1 MMQNSDV
8 EVTNFPKNTSMRIG
22 DKLIDLSTPIVM
34 GIINVT
40 PDSFYSRSRLTNQ
53 KEILL
58 KVDEMLQ
65 DGATIIDIGGYSSR
79 PGAESVPQSEEI
91 KRIAPVLESV
101 RKSFPNAIFSLDTFR
116 SEIAAFGLEAGMD
129 IINDISGFSIDPKLP
144 EVVARYKAPYIL
156 MHMRGTPQT
165 MNKNTNYD
173 NIFKE
178 MVFYFTEKIRI
189 LQEKG
194 VTDIIIDPGF
204 GFSKTMEQN
213 YFILNN
219 LQHFQLLNKP
229 ILAGLS
235 RKSMIYKKL
244 GITAEE
250 SLNGTIALN
259 TLALSK
265 GAKLLRVHDVKE
277 AVELIK
283 IME

>member
-1 MMQNSDV
+1 MQNSDV

-34 GIINVT
+34 GILNIT
-40 PDSFYSRSRLTNQ
+40 PDSFYSKSRATNE

-58 KVDEMLQ
+58 KVGEMLQ
-65 DGATIIDIGGYSSR
+65 DGASIIDIGGYSSR
-79 PGAESVPQSEEI
+79 PGAENISQKEEL

-101 RKSFPNAIFSLDTFR
+101 RKTFPEAIFSLDTFR
-116 SEIAAFGLEAGMD
+116 SEIAAFGLESGID
-129 IINDISGFSIDPKLP
+129 IINDISGFSMDEKLP
-144 EVVARYKAPYIL
+144 EVIARYKAPYIL

-165 MNKNTNYD
+165 MQNHTDYN

-178 MVFYFTEKIRI
+178 MVYYFTEKINI
-189 LQEKG
+189 LQENG
-194 VTDIIIDPGF
+194 INDIIIDPGF

-213 YFILNN
+213 YFLLNN

-265 GAKLLRVHDVKE
+265 GAKILRVHDVKE

-283 IME
+283 IMQ

>member
-34 GIINVT
+34 GILNIT
-40 PDSFYSRSRLTNQ
+40 PDSFYSKSRATNE

-58 KVDEMLQ
+58 KVGEMLQ
-65 DGATIIDIGGYSSR
+65 DGASIIDIGGYSSR
-79 PGAESVPQSEEI
+79 PGAENISQKEEL
-91 KRIAPVLESV
+91 KRIAPVIESV
-101 RKSFPNAIFSLDTFR
+101 RKTFPEAIFSLDTFR
-116 SEIAAFGLEAGMD
+116 SEIAAFGLESGID
-129 IINDISGFSIDPKLP
+129 IINDISGFSIDEKLP
-144 EVVARYKAPYIL
+144 EVIARYKAPYIL

-165 MNKNTNYD
+165 MQNHTDYN

-178 MVFYFTEKIRI
+178 MVYYFTEKINI
-189 LQEKG
+189 LQENG
-194 VTDIIIDPGF
+194 INDIIIDPGF

-213 YFILNN
+213 YFLLNN

-265 GAKLLRVHDVKE
+265 GAKILRVHDVKE

-283 IME
+283 IMQ

>member
-1 MMQNSDV
+1 
-8 EVTNFPKNTSMRIG
+8 
-22 DKLIDLSTPIVM
+22 
-34 GIINVT
+34 
-40 PDSFYSRSRLTNQ
+40 
-53 KEILL
+53 
-58 KVDEMLQ
+58 
-65 DGATIIDIGGYSSR
+65 
-79 PGAESVPQSEEI
+79 
-91 KRIAPVLESV
+91 
-101 RKSFPNAIFSLDTFR
+101 
-116 SEIAAFGLEAGMD
+116 
-129 IINDISGFSIDPKLP
+129 
-144 EVVARYKAPYIL
+144 
-156 MHMRGTPQT
+156 
-165 MNKNTNYD
+165 
-173 NIFKE
+173 
-178 MVFYFTEKIRI
+178 MVFYFTEKIRL

-213 YFILNN
+213 YFLLNN

>member
-1 MMQNSDV
+1 MQNSDV

-22 DKLIDLSTPIVM
+22 DKLIDLSSPIVM

-40 PDSFYSRSRLTNQ
+40 PDSFYSRSRSTNQ

-58 KVDEMLQ
+58 KVEGMLQ

-79 PGAESVPQSEEI
+79 PGAEKITQKEEI
-91 KRIAPVLESV
+91 NRIAPVLESV
-101 RKSFPNAIFSLDTFR
+101 RKSFPDKIFSLDTFR
-116 SEIAAFGLEAGMD
+116 SEIAAFGLEAGID

-144 EVVARYKAPYIL
+144 EVIAKYKAPYIL

-178 MVFYFTEKIRI
+178 MVFYFTEKIRL

-213 YFILNN
+213 YFLLNN

>member
-1 MMQNSDV
+1 MQNSDV

-40 PDSFYSRSRLTNQ
+40 PDSFYSRSRSTNQ

-58 KVDEMLQ
+58 KVEGMLQ

-79 PGAESVPQSEEI
+79 PGAENITQKEEI
-91 KRIAPVLESV
+91 NRIAPVLESV
-101 RKSFPNAIFSLDTFR
+101 RKSFPDAIFSLDTFR

-144 EVVARYKAPYIL
+144 EVIAKYKVPYIL

-178 MVFYFTEKIRI
+178 MVFYFTEKIRT

-244 GITAEE
+244 GVTAEE

-277 AVELIK
+277 AFELIK
-283 IME
+283 IMA

>member
-34 GIINVT
+34 GILNIT
-40 PDSFYSRSRLTNQ
+40 PDSFYSKSRATNE

-58 KVDEMLQ
+58 KVGEMLQ
-65 DGATIIDIGGYSSR
+65 DGASIIDIGGYSSR
-79 PGAESVPQSEEI
+79 PGAENISQKEEL

-101 RKSFPNAIFSLDTFR
+101 RKTFPEAIFSLDTFR
-116 SEIAAFGLEAGMD
+116 SEIAAFGLESGID
-129 IINDISGFSIDPKLP
+129 IINDISGFSIDEKLP
-144 EVVARYKAPYIL
+144 EVIARYKAPYIL

-165 MNKNTNYD
+165 MQNHTDYN

-178 MVFYFTEKIRI
+178 MVYYFTEKINI
-189 LQEKG
+189 LQENG
-194 VTDIIIDPGF
+194 INDIIIDPGF

-213 YFILNN
+213 YFLLNN

-265 GAKLLRVHDVKE
+265 GAKILRVHDVKE

-283 IME
+283 IMQ

>member
-1 MMQNSDV
+1 MQNSDV

-34 GIINVT
+34 GILNIT
-40 PDSFYSRSRLTNQ
+40 PDSFYSKSRATNE

-58 KVDEMLQ
+58 KVGEMLQ
-65 DGATIIDIGGYSSR
+65 DGASIIDIGGYSSR
-79 PGAESVPQSEEI
+79 PGAENISQKEEL

-101 RKSFPNAIFSLDTFR
+101 RKTFPEAIFSLDTFR
-116 SEIAAFGLEAGMD
+116 SEIAAFGLESGID
-129 IINDISGFSIDPKLP
+129 IINDISGFSIDEKLP
-144 EVVARYKAPYIL
+144 EVIARYKAPYIL

-165 MNKNTNYD
+165 MQNHTDYN

-178 MVFYFTEKIRI
+178 MVYYFTEKINI
-189 LQEKG
+189 LQENG
-194 VTDIIIDPGF
+194 INDIIIDPGF

-213 YFILNN
+213 YFLLNN

-265 GAKLLRVHDVKE
+265 GAKILRVHDVKE

-283 IME
+283 IMQ